1 MTKYNVPP
9 WLAEFVRNEI
19 GGAVSQALGEANLLD
34 LQKCQEE
41 LESAVEQFRNAAQSA
56 DTWQKIAQLQ
66 GEKIDRL
73 EATVAQLEARDTERH
88 AEIVRLMT
96 ELSKVSRKP

>member
-1 MTKYNVPP
+1 MTKYNIPP
-9 WLAEFVRNEI
+9 WFAEFIRNEI

-34 LQKCQEE
+34 LQRCQEE
-41 LESAVEQFRNAAQSA
+41 LQGAVEQFRNAAQSA

-73 EATVAQLEARDTERH
+73 EATVAQLQAQDAERH

>member
-1 MTKYNVPP
+1 MTKYNIPP
-9 WLAEFVRNEI
+9 WFAEFIRNEI
-19 GGAVSQALGEANLLD
+19 GGAVSQALGDANLLD
-34 LQKCQEE
+34 LQRCQEE
-41 LESAVEQFRNAAQSA
+41 LQGAVEQFRNAAQSA

-73 EATVAQLEARDTERH
+73 EATVAQLQAQDAERH